1 MKIIFTRL
9 NVLLLAALF
18 VLPYGLATAED
29 SKKSFSQQ
37 ELDQMMAPIALY
49 PDALLSQI
57 LMASTYPGDVAEA
70 VKWSKDNPDQKGDDA
85 VKEVQTTSWDP
96 SVMSLVAFPSVLD
109 MMGQKPDWVQTLGDA
124 FLADPDAVMDT
135 AQSLRKKAKDQGNL
149 ETTKEQTVKVEQD
162 AAQQIIVI
170 EPANPSV
177 VYVPTYNP
185 TIIYGSWWWPGYTPY
200 YYRPVGYGFA
210 TGVMTG
216 IGFGIGIGVTN
227 ALWGNYNWR
236 NHRVDIN
243 VNRYNNINVNRNR
256 LNTSSRNTTWQHN
269 SSNINSVNRTTNI
282 NRTTNNQVNR
292 QNVNNK
298 IEGADLRKDYR
309 GRDADR
315 EKAKASLESRGIDPA
330 KGRQELK
337 GSAGANAR
345 DSVSKANR
353 NFDSSKVKN
362 VDKANLPAVDKGKVS
377 NVDKG
382 NLSSIDKGSIDRSKV
397 SSLDS
402 GSRKSNARSNAS
414 YGDYALSNAGNS
426 RSTQSHVNRGASSN
440 RSFQSSGGVS
450 RGGGGM
456 SRGGG
461 GGGGMSRGGG
471 GGRRR

>member
-1 MKIIFTRL
+1 MKTILKRL
-9 NVLLLAALF
+9 ILLLFPAMIALPF
-18 VLPYGLATAED
+18 GYASAED

-70 VKWSKDNPDQKGDDA
+70 VNWSKDNPDQKGDDA
-85 VKEVQTTSWDP
+85 VKEVQTRSWDP

-149 ETTKEQTVKVEQD
+149 ETTKEQTVKVEED
-162 AAQQIIVI
+162 AGQQIIII
-170 EPANPSV
+170 EPTNPSV
-177 VYVPTYNP
+177 VYVPAYNP
-185 TIIYGSWWWPGYTPY
+185 TIIYGSWWWPGYRPY

-227 ALWGNYNWR
+227 ALWGNYSWR

-269 SSNINSVNRTTNI
+269 SSNINSVSRTTNI
-282 NRTTNNQVNR
+282 NRTTSNQVNR

-309 GRDADR
+309 GRDVDR
-315 EKAKASLESRGIDPA
+315 ERAKASLESRGIDPA
-330 KGRQELK
+330 KGRQELQGTG
-337 GSAGANAR
+337 GSMAR
-345 DSVSKANR
+345 DSISQVNR
-353 NFDSSKVKN
+353 NFDSGKLSTM
-362 VDKANLPAVDKGKVS
+362 DKGKVS
-377 NVDKG
+377 NIDQGKISSMDTGSMKNRSNSNTSFG
-382 NLSSIDKGSIDRSKV
+382 NYGLSDVG
-397 SSLDS
+397 
-402 GSRKSNARSNAS
+402 NARSTH
-414 YGDYALSNAGNS
+414 SNI
-426 RSTQSHVNRGASSN
+426 NRGTASN
-440 RSFQSSGGVS
+440 RSFQRSGGIS
-450 RGGGGM
+450 RGGGGRM
-456 SRGGG
+456 
-461 GGGGMSRGGG
+461 GG

>member
-1 MKIIFTRL
+1 MKRLYTRL
-9 NVLLLAALF
+9 GVSLLTALLVLSS
-18 VLPYGLATAED
+18 GSGIAED
-29 SKKSFSQQ
+29 GKKTISQQ

-57 LMASTYPGDVAEA
+57 LMASTYPGDVTEA

-85 VKEVQTTSWDP
+85 VKAVQTKSWDP

-109 MMGQKPDWVQTLGDA
+109 MMGQQPDWVQTLGDA

-135 AQSLRKKAKDQGNL
+135 AQSLRKKAKDEGNL
-149 ETTKEQTVKVEQD
+149 ETTKEQKVKVEED
-162 AAQQIIVI
+162 AGQQIIVI
-170 EPANPSV
+170 EPTNPSV
-177 VYVPTYNP
+177 VYVPAYNP

-216 IGFGIGIGVTN
+216 IGFGIGIGITN
-227 ALWGNYNWR
+227 ALWGNYSWR

-243 VNRYNNINVNRNR
+243 VNKYNNINVNRNR

-292 QNVNNK
+292 QNVSNK
-298 IEGADLRKDYR
+298 IEGADLREDYR

-315 EKAKASLESRGIDPA
+315 QNAQAALESRGVDPA

-345 DSVSKANR
+345 DSVNQANR
-353 NFDSSKVKN
+353 SFDSSKVRN
-362 VDKANLPAVDKGKVS
+362 VDKANLPAVDKGKLS
-377 NVDKG
+377 NANKGNLSSIDKG
-382 NLSSIDKGSIDRSKV
+382 NLSSIDKTKV
-397 SSLDS
+397 SSFDT
-402 GSRKSNARSNAS
+402 GSMKNNARSNAS
-414 YGDYALSNAGNS
+414 YGDYALSNAGNA
-426 RSTQSHVNRGASSN
+426 RSTQSHINRGTASN
-440 RSFQSSGGVS
+440 HSFQGSGGFS
-450 RGGGGM
+450 R
-456 SRGGG
+456 GG

-471 GGRRR
+471 GRRR